1 MSRTLVAQYFGTE
14 SRQTARENMRYKV
27 LIADDH
33 GVVRKGLRLLLEQYP
48 ELVVVGEAANG
59 REAVTMAATLSP
71 QVVVLDVAM
80 PILNGIEAAEQILK
94 VNSQVGVILLT
105 MHADESYVLRA
116 LHAGVRG
123 YLLKESASRE
133 VIEAV
138 RIVQAGRRYLSPRVA
153 EIVAQGVTDRSGV
166 SPLSSLSQRERE
178 ILKLV
183 ADGHSSAEIGTLLH
197 LSPKTVDTY
206 RSRMMQKLHVTDLA
220 GVIKLAIQHGLTS
233 LE

>member
-1 MSRTLVAQYFGTE
+1 
-14 SRQTARENMRYKV
+14 
-27 LIADDH
+27 
-33 GVVRKGLRLLLEQYP
+33 LRLTPRVAIIDISMP
-48 ELVVVGEAANG
+48 EL
-59 REAVTMAATLSP
+59 
-71 QVVVLDVAM
+71 D
-80 PILNGIEAAEQILK
+80 GIEAARQIIAGNPE
-94 VNSQVGVILLT
+94 VHVMILS
-105 MHADESYVLRA
+105 MHAGAQHVFHA
-116 LHAGVRG
+116 LEAGARG

-138 RIVQAGRRYLSPRVA
+138 RIVQSGRRYLSPRVA
-153 EIVAQGVTDRSGV
+153 EIVAQGVSDRSAV

-183 ADGHSSAEIGTLLH
+183 ADGYSSARIGAMLH

-206 RSRMMQKLHVTDLA
+206 RSRMMQKLHVSDLA

>member
-1 MSRTLVAQYFGTE
+1 MRTSVF
-14 SRQTARENMRYKV
+14 V
-27 LIADDH
+27 ADDH
-33 GVVRKGLRLLLEQYP
+33 AILRDGLATLLGAHPDME
-48 ELVVVGEAANG
+48 VVGTAANG
-59 REAVTMAATLSP
+59 REAVAE
-71 QVVVLDVAM
+71 VLRLAPRVAIIDISM
-80 PILNGIEAAEQILK
+80 PELDGIEAARQILAANPE
-94 VNSQVGVILLT
+94 VHVMILS
-105 MHADESYVLRA
+105 MHAGSQHVFHA
-116 LHAGVRG
+116 LEAGVRG

-138 RIVQAGRRYLSPRVA
+138 RIVQSGRRYLSPRVA
-153 EIVAQGVTDRSGV
+153 EIVAQGVSDRSAV

-183 ADGHSSAEIGTLLH
+183 ADGYSSAKIGTLLH

-206 RSRMMQKLHVTDLA
+206 RSRMMQKLHVSDLA

>member
-1 MSRTLVAQYFGTE
+1 MRTTVF
-14 SRQTARENMRYKV
+14 V
-27 LIADDH
+27 ADDH
-33 GVVRKGLRLLLEQYP
+33 AILRDGLATLLAAQSDME
-48 ELVVVGEAANG
+48 VVGTAGNG
-59 REAVTMAATLSP
+59 REAVAG
-71 QVVVLDVAM
+71 VLRLAPRVAIIDISM
-80 PILNGIEAAEQILK
+80 PELDGIEAARQILAGNPE
-94 VNSQVGVILLT
+94 VHVMILS
-105 MHADESYVLRA
+105 MHAGAQHVFHA
-116 LHAGVRG
+116 LEAGARG

-133 VIEAV
+133 VIEAI
-138 RIVQAGRRYLSPRVA
+138 RIVQSGRRYLSPRVA
-153 EIVAQGVTDRSGV
+153 EIVAQGVSDRSAV

-183 ADGHSSAEIGTLLH
+183 ADGHSSARIGVMLH

>member
-1 MSRTLVAQYFGTE
+1 MAITVF
-14 SRQTARENMRYKV
+14 V
-27 LIADDH
+27 ADDH
-33 GVVRKGLRLLLEQYP
+33 AVLRDGLVTLLAAQPDME
-48 ELVVVGEAANG
+48 VVGTAANG
-59 REAVTMAATLSP
+59 RAAVAEVLRLSP
-71 QVVVLDVAM
+71 RVAVLDISM
-80 PILNGIEAAEQILK
+80 PELDGIEAARQILASNPNIH
-94 VNSQVGVILLT
+94 VMILS
-105 MHADESYVLRA
+105 MHAGAQHVFHA
-116 LHAGVRG
+116 LEAGVRG

-138 RIVQAGRRYLSPRVA
+138 RVVQAGRRYLSPRVA
-153 EIVAQGVTDRSGV
+153 EIVAQGLSDRSGGV
-166 SPLSSLSQRERE
+166 SPINSLSQRERE

-183 ADGHSSAEIGTLLH
+183 ADGHSSAEIGGMLH

>member
-1 MSRTLVAQYFGTE
+1 MRTTVF
-14 SRQTARENMRYKV
+14 V
-27 LIADDH
+27 ADDH
-33 GVVRKGLRLLLEQYP
+33 AILRDGLATLLAAQSDME
-48 ELVVVGEAANG
+48 VVGSAGNG
-59 REAVTMAATLSP
+59 REAVAG
-71 QVVVLDVAM
+71 VLRLAPRVAIIDISM
-80 PILNGIEAAEQILK
+80 PELDGIEAARQILAGNPE
-94 VNSQVGVILLT
+94 VHVMILS
-105 MHADESYVLRA
+105 MHAGAQHVFHA
-116 LHAGVRG
+116 LEAGVRG

-138 RIVQAGRRYLSPRVA
+138 RIVQSGRRYLSPRVA
-153 EIVAQGVTDRSGV
+153 EIVAQGVSDRSAV

-183 ADGHSSAEIGTLLH
+183 ADGHSSARIGVMLH

-206 RSRMMQKLHVTDLA
+206 RSRMMQKLHVSDLA

>member
-1 MSRTLVAQYFGTE
+1 MRTSVF
-14 SRQTARENMRYKV
+14 V
-27 LIADDH
+27 ADDH
-33 GVVRKGLRLLLEQYP
+33 AILRDGLATLLAAHPDME
-48 ELVVVGEAANG
+48 VVGTAANG
-59 REAVTMAATLSP
+59 REAVAE
-71 QVVVLDVAM
+71 VLRLAPRVAIIDISM
-80 PILNGIEAAEQILK
+80 PELDGIEAARQI
-94 VNSQVGVILLT
+94 VAANPEVHVMILS
-105 MHADESYVLRA
+105 MHAGSQHVFHA
-116 LHAGVRG
+116 LEAGVRG

-153 EIVAQGVTDRSGV
+153 EIVAQGVSDRSGV

-183 ADGHSSAEIGTLLH
+183 ADGYSSAKIGTMLH

-206 RSRMMQKLHVTDLA
+206 RSRMMQKLHVSDLA

>member
-1 MSRTLVAQYFGTE
+1 MRTTVF
-14 SRQTARENMRYKV
+14 V
-27 LIADDH
+27 ADDH
-33 GVVRKGLRLLLEQYP
+33 AILRDGLATLLAAQSDME
-48 ELVVVGEAANG
+48 VVGTAGNG
-59 REAVTMAATLSP
+59 REAVAGVLRLTP
-71 QVVVLDVAM
+71 QVAIIDISMPELD
-80 PILNGIEAAEQILK
+80 GIEAARQILAGNPE
-94 VNSQVGVILLT
+94 VHVMILS
-105 MHADESYVLRA
+105 MHAGAQHVFHA
-116 LHAGVRG
+116 LEAGARG

-138 RIVQAGRRYLSPRVA
+138 RIVQSGRRYLSPRVA
-153 EIVAQGVTDRSGV
+153 EIVAQGVSDRSAV

-183 ADGHSSAEIGTLLH
+183 ADGHSSARIGAMLH

-206 RSRMMQKLHVTDLA
+206 RSRMMQKLHVSDLA

>member
-1 MSRTLVAQYFGTE
+1 MRTSVF
-14 SRQTARENMRYKV
+14 V
-27 LIADDH
+27 ADDH
-33 GVVRKGLRLLLEQYP
+33 AILRDGLATLLGAHPDME
-48 ELVVVGEAANG
+48 VVGTAANG
-59 REAVTMAATLSP
+59 REAVAE
-71 QVVVLDVAM
+71 VLRLAFRVAIIDISM
-80 PILNGIEAAEQILK
+80 PELDGIEAARQILAANPE
-94 VNSQVGVILLT
+94 VHVMILS
-105 MHADESYVLRA
+105 MHAGSQHVFHA
-116 LHAGVRG
+116 LEAGVRG

-138 RIVQAGRRYLSPRVA
+138 RIVQSGRRYLSPRVA
-153 EIVAQGVTDRSGV
+153 EIVAQGVSDRSAV

-183 ADGHSSAEIGTLLH
+183 ADGYSSAKIGTLLH

-206 RSRMMQKLHVTDLA
+206 RSRMMQKLHVSDLA

>member
-1 MSRTLVAQYFGTE
+1 MRTSVF
-14 SRQTARENMRYKV
+14 V
-27 LIADDH
+27 ADDH
-33 GVVRKGLRLLLEQYP
+33 AILRDGLATLLGAHPDME
-48 ELVVVGEAANG
+48 VVGTAANG
-59 REAVTMAATLSP
+59 REAVAE
-71 QVVVLDVAM
+71 VLRLAPRVAIIDISM
-80 PILNGIEAAEQILK
+80 PELDGIEAARQILAANPE
-94 VNSQVGVILLT
+94 VYVMILS
-105 MHADESYVLRA
+105 MHAGSQHVFHA
-116 LHAGVRG
+116 LEAGVRG

-138 RIVQAGRRYLSPRVA
+138 RIVQSGRRYLSPRVA
-153 EIVAQGVTDRSGV
+153 EIVAQGVSDRNGV

-183 ADGHSSAEIGTLLH
+183 ADGYSSARIGTLLH

-206 RSRMMQKLHVTDLA
+206 RSRMMQKLHVSDLA

>member
-1 MSRTLVAQYFGTE
+1 MRTSVF
-14 SRQTARENMRYKV
+14 V
-27 LIADDH
+27 ADDH
-33 GVVRKGLRLLLEQYP
+33 AILRDGLATLLGAHPDME
-48 ELVVVGEAANG
+48 VVGTAANG
-59 REAVTMAATLSP
+59 REAVAE
-71 QVVVLDVAM
+71 VLRLAPRVAIIDISM
-80 PILNGIEAAEQILK
+80 PELEGIEAARQILAANPE
-94 VNSQVGVILLT
+94 VHVMILS
-105 MHADESYVLRA
+105 MHAGSQHVFHA
-116 LHAGVRG
+116 LEAGVRG

-138 RIVQAGRRYLSPRVA
+138 RIVQSGRRYLSPRVA
-153 EIVAQGVTDRSGV
+153 EIVAQGVSDRSAV

-183 ADGHSSAEIGTLLH
+183 ADGYSSAKIGTLLH

-206 RSRMMQKLHVTDLA
+206 RSRMMQKLHVSDLA

>member
-1 MSRTLVAQYFGTE
+1 MSLRTTVF
-14 SRQTARENMRYKV
+14 V
-27 LIADDH
+27 ADDH
-33 GVVRKGLRLLLEQYP
+33 AVLRDGLATLLAAQPDME
-48 ELVVVGEAANG
+48 VVGTAANG
-59 REAVTMAATLSP
+59 REAISEVIRLAPKVAIIDISMP
-71 QVVVLDVAM
+71 ELD
-80 PILNGIEAAEQILK
+80 GIEAARRILTANPNIH
-94 VNSQVGVILLT
+94 VMILS
-105 MHADESYVLRA
+105 MHAGAQHVFHA
-116 LHAGVRG
+116 LEAGVRG

>member
-1 MSRTLVAQYFGTE
+1 MRTTVF
-14 SRQTARENMRYKV
+14 V
-27 LIADDH
+27 ADDH
-33 GVVRKGLRLLLEQYP
+33 AILRDGLATLLAAQSDME
-48 ELVVVGEAANG
+48 VVGTAGNG
-59 REAVTMAATLSP
+59 REAIAG
-71 QVVVLDVAM
+71 VLRLAPHVAIIDISM
-80 PILNGIEAAEQILK
+80 PELDGIEATRQILAGNPD
-94 VNSQVGVILLT
+94 VHVMILS
-105 MHADESYVLRA
+105 MHAGAQHVFHA
-116 LHAGVRG
+116 LEAGVRG

-138 RIVQAGRRYLSPRVA
+138 RIVQSGRRYLSPRVA
-153 EIVAQGVTDRSGV
+153 EIVAQGVSDRSAV

-183 ADGHSSAEIGTLLH
+183 ADGHSSVRIGIMLH

-206 RSRMMQKLHVTDLA
+206 RSRMMQKLHVSDLA

>member
-1 MSRTLVAQYFGTE
+1 MRTTVF
-14 SRQTARENMRYKV
+14 V
-27 LIADDH
+27 ADDH
-33 GVVRKGLRLLLEQYP
+33 AILRDGLATLLAAQPDME
-48 ELVVVGEAANG
+48 VIGTAANG
-59 REAVTMAATLSP
+59 REAIAE
-71 QVVVLDVAM
+71 VVRLAPRVAIIDISMPELD
-80 PILNGIEAAEQILK
+80 GIEAARQILAA
-94 VNSQVGVILLT
+94 NSDIHVMILS
-105 MHADESYVLRA
+105 MHAGAQHVFHA
-116 LHAGVRG
+116 LEAGARG

-183 ADGHSSAEIGTLLH
+183 ADGHSSAKIGTLLH

>member
-1 MSRTLVAQYFGTE
+1 MRTTVF
-14 SRQTARENMRYKV
+14 V
-27 LIADDH
+27 ADDH
-33 GVVRKGLRLLLEQYP
+33 AILRDGLATLLAAQSDME
-48 ELVVVGEAANG
+48 VVGTAGNG
-59 REAVTMAATLSP
+59 REAIAGVLRLAP
-71 QVVVLDVAM
+71 QVAIIDISMPELD
-80 PILNGIEAAEQILK
+80 GIEAARQILAGNPE
-94 VNSQVGVILLT
+94 VHVMILS
-105 MHADESYVLRA
+105 MHAGAQHIFHA
-116 LHAGVRG
+116 LEAGVRG

-138 RIVQAGRRYLSPRVA
+138 RIVQSGRRYLSPRVA
-153 EIVAQGVTDRSGV
+153 EIVAQGVSDRSAV

-183 ADGHSSAEIGTLLH
+183 ADGHSSARIGIMLH

-206 RSRMMQKLHVTDLA
+206 RSRMMQKLHVSDLA

>member
-1 MSRTLVAQYFGTE
+1 MRTSVF
-14 SRQTARENMRYKV
+14 V
-27 LIADDH
+27 ADDH
-33 GVVRKGLRLLLEQYP
+33 AVLRDGLATLLGAHPDME
-48 ELVVVGEAANG
+48 VVGTAANG
-59 REAVTMAATLSP
+59 REAVSEILRLAPRVAIIDISMP
-71 QVVVLDVAM
+71 ELD
-80 PILNGIEAAEQILK
+80 GIEAARQILAANPE
-94 VNSQVGVILLT
+94 VHVMILS
-105 MHADESYVLRA
+105 MHAGSQHVFHA
-116 LHAGVRG
+116 LEAGVRG

-138 RIVQAGRRYLSPRVA
+138 RIVQSGRRYLSPRVA
-153 EIVAQGVTDRSGV
+153 EIVAQGVSDRSAV

-183 ADGHSSAEIGTLLH
+183 ADGYSSAKIGTLLH

-206 RSRMMQKLHVTDLA
+206 RSRMMQKLHVSDLA

>member
-1 MSRTLVAQYFGTE
+1 MRTSVF
-14 SRQTARENMRYKV
+14 V
-27 LIADDH
+27 ADDH
-33 GVVRKGLRLLLEQYP
+33 AILRDGLATLLAAHPDME
-48 ELVVVGEAANG
+48 VVGTAANG
-59 REAVTMAATLSP
+59 REAVSE
-71 QVVVLDVAM
+71 VLRLAPRVAIIDISM
-80 PILNGIEAAEQILK
+80 PELDGIEAARQI
-94 VNSQVGVILLT
+94 VAANPEVHVMILS
-105 MHADESYVLRA
+105 MHAGSQHVFHA
-116 LHAGVRG
+116 LEAGVRG

-138 RIVQAGRRYLSPRVA
+138 RIVQSGRRYLSPRVA
-153 EIVAQGVTDRSGV
+153 EIVAQGVSDRSSV

-183 ADGHSSAEIGTLLH
+183 ADGYSSAKIGAMLH

-206 RSRMMQKLHVTDLA
+206 RSRMMQKLHVSDLA